1 MKTYLFKDQEWL
13 AADLVHAL
21 HKGSRARAQDDG
33 AWMVETVHRI
43 KVQNGHDVRADSC
56 EHFLDDLVAEGLLH
70 GLAEG

>member
-21 HKGSRARAQDDG
+21 HKGSRARAQDD
-33 AWMVETVHRI
+33 
-43 KVQNGHDVRADSC
+43 DSC